1 MSRKQPKRTAGK
13 VAPGALVGFFVL
25 VVVACGIGMSVASAD
40 PTDELAQNGAF
51 GYDKATTTATMTV
64 GSNASEDTSMIDSGA
79 GAAAIAGESLSE
91 AGVPYGSEATVP
103 DGFDPIEAASASSEL
118 VRTTSRDLSSG
129 YQMIDDMEEAERQ
142 RIEHENAAV
151 FDRIAATKAMNGVTT
166 NISSNRSEN
175 TADTEYGMPAVD
187 WTVGMEAF
195 IDEWTM
201 RIDTYL
207 AGSALEG
214 YGRTFAEA
222 AWEYGVDPRFSPGI
236 SCVESGKGAVCFRSC
251 NAWGWGKIN
260 WPDWDTAIRSHIQG
274 LSEGYGYSVTMEG
287 ATLYNYETPVDWYN
301 RVHEE
306 MSKI

>member
-13 VAPGALVGFFVL
+13 FAYGAIAGFLVL
-25 VVVACGIGMSVASAD
+25 VVVACGIGLSVASAD
-40 PTDELAQNGAF
+40 SADDLALNGAF
-51 GYDKATTTATMTV
+51 GYDEATTSATM
-64 GSNASEDTSMIDSGA
+64 AIGA
-79 GAAAIAGESLSE
+79 EAEQSSPMVAGKAGEAAPASAASDAADL
-91 AGVPYGSEATVP
+91 PYGSEATVP
-103 DGFDPIEAASASSEL
+103 EGFEPIPEDAVPSTLA
-118 VRTTSRDLSSG
+118 RTTERDLSYG
-129 YQMIDDMEEAERQ
+129 YRMIDDMEEAERQ
-142 RIEHENAAV
+142 RIERENAAI
-151 FDRIAATKAMNGVTT
+151 FGRIAETKAINGVST
-166 NISSNRSEN
+166 NISPNRSEN

-195 IDEWTM
+195 ISEWTM

-207 AGSALEG
+207 AGSNLEG

-260 WPDWDTAIRSHIQG
+260 WPDWDTAIRSHIKG